1 MNKNKDV
8 EKGFLSNWFDK
19 NVTKKVA
26 KKTKYGST
34 KLKQADVIGD
44 ILGTKKKK

>member
-8 EKGFLSNWFDK
+8 EKSFLSNWFDK

-26 KKTKYGST
+26 GKTKYGST
-34 KLKQADVIGD
+34 KLKQAD
-44 ILGTKKKK
+44 LFKKLLDN